1 MPTNI
6 VDGGPDSTKADLL
19 APESAF
25 WAQLSPTR
33 TVSPNA
39 RPRWDLP
46 LAPNAGWRRL
56 GFCAQSL
63 SMTGRWLSDLAS
75 EGDLRIQAVVL
86 EELGYAGSC
95 GVEHVVVESVV
106 HQ

>member
-1 MPTNI
+1 MARSARYRA
-6 VDGGPDSTKADLL
+6 STD
-19 APESAF
+19 
-25 WAQLSPTR
+25 
-33 TVSPNA
+33 
-39 RPRWDLP
+39 RPRKFSPQLG
-46 LAPNAGWRRL
+46 LNASQTAGWRRL

-86 EELGYAGSC
+86 EELGDAGSC